1 MIAALSA
8 YAGLFA
14 AAFLAATIVPA
25 QSESVL
31 VALLATGTLPAWSLV
46 AVASVGNVLGSI
58 LNWWLGGQV
67 ERFKSR
73 RWFPVSEEA
82 LAKAQASYAKWGRW
96 SLLLSWVPIIG
107 DPITVAAG
115 VMRERLAVFAALV
128 GIAKTA
134 RYVALAWGYFAVV

>member
-46 AVASVGNVLGSI
+46 AVASIGNVLGSV
-58 LNWWLGGQV
+58 LNWWLGGQL

-73 RWFPVSEEA
+73 RWFPVSQAA

-115 VMRERLAVFAALV
+115 VMRERLAVFATLV

-134 RYVALAWGYFAVV
+134 RYIALALGFQAMV

>member
-8 YAGLFA
+8 YAGLFV
-14 AAFLAATIVPA
+14 AAFLAATIIPA
-25 QSESVL
+25 QSEGVL
-31 VALLATGTLPAWSLV
+31 VALLATGAYPAWALV
-46 AVASVGNVLGSI
+46 AVASVGNVAGSV

-67 ERFKSR
+67 ERFKTR
-73 RWFPVSEEA
+73 RWFPVSQKA
-82 LAKAQASYAKWGRW
+82 LARAQASYAKWGRW

-115 VMRERLAVFAALV
+115 VMRERLAVFATLV

-134 RYVALAWGYFAVV
+134 RYVVLAWGFQAVV